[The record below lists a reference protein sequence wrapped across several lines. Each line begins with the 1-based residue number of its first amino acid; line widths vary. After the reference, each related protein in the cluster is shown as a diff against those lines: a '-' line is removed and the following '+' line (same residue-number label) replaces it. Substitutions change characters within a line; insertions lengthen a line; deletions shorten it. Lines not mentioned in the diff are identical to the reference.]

1 MENNKFVIA
10 VYVDNTAPE
19 FTYSWDKDTRLLT
32 VRAKDARYISNISVS
47 AVDEIQS
54 PPTLIAAVKV
64 RYLESL
70 HVCKKQKIVLPDR
83 RQTVL

>member
-1 MENNKFVIA
+1 MIHISVRVNSDI
-10 VYVDNTAPE
+10 T
-19 FTYSWDKDTRLLT
+19 
-32 VRAKDARYISNISVS
+32 RAKIYISDISVS

-54 PPTLIAAVKV
+54 PPTLIAAVKI

-70 HVCKKQKIVLPDR
+70 HVGKKQKIVLPDG